1 MESFEEFRPNAVLI
15 TVSILES
22 SVVILCGGCVVGSH
36 CRTKV
41 LKGLEKQV
49 VKEGLILPVQAP
61 ARYCRRGWTVG
72 VKSLCF
78 RAVQRT
84 PRTSKPIVAN

>member
-1 MESFEEFRPNAVLI
+1 MESFEEFRPNAVWI

-22 SVVILCGGCVVGSH
+22 GVVVLCGGCVVGSH

-61 ARYCRRGWTVG
+61 ARYSR
-72 VKSLCF
+72 
-78 RAVQRT
+78 RAVLPGCTAYTTYQKIDRCQL
-84 PRTSKPIVAN
+84 SM